1 MNPKDRFNKTPQAKV
16 FADMAVSEPFLLAL
30 DYAILEL
37 QASMNQDDD
46 PGKGWAAHN
55 RMSGASQFVK
65 ILLNLPFP
73 NEQTKPVHTP
83 TLNYDAYNRP
93 ARPGSRPVNPGQSTT
108 ASQ

>member
-16 FADMAVSEPFLLAL
+16 FADIAVSEPFLLAL
-30 DYAILEL
+30 DYALLEL

-55 RMSGASQFVK
+55 RMSGASQLVN
-65 ILLNLPFP
+65 ILKSLPFP
-73 NEQTKPVHTP
+73 SEPSKPVVSP

-93 ARPGSRPVNPGQSTT
+93 TRPSTKPNGSRP
-108 ASQ
+108 A